1 MWSPRPTP
9 DAEPR
14 PLGWRVA
21 VAATLGMSV
30 SYVDR
35 QTLAA
40 IAPAVRQALGIDH
53 TQYGWITG
61 AFSIAYLVGAP
72 LAGMLLDRVGARRG
86 LAIAVVAW
94 SVVAGAHAFAVSF
107 ATLFALRVLLGAA
120 ESPSF
125 PAAAQAIRA
134 ALPHKARTAAYG
146 LLFTGSSLGA
156 MVAAPLAVALNARYG
171 FRFAFVGSAVVGTAW
186 VPFWLWATR
195 GMRPAKDAE
204 ATPEAARGAGSLLDA
219 ARDPAVLR
227 ALVAVV
233 GSAPL
238 LMFVFNWTSQL
249 LVEAR
254 HVPQD
259 ALGPYLVVP
268 PVLFDLGAVTFGF
281 VASRRRGALERRAGP
296 GAPSPTDRGLL
307 LFATAL
313 ATTLAVVPLA
323 SGPWLTMVLLGVSAA
338 GGGGV
343 YVIVTGDMLSRVPAG
358 RVSTSGGLTAAAQS
372 LSHIVVNPLMG
383 KVIDRTHSYAG
394 VLVTL
399 GLVVVP
405 TSLVFALWPMR
416 ARDAGMR

>member
-1 MWSPRPTP
+1 MSSGAAPP
-9 DAEPR
+9 A
-14 PLGWRVA
+14 LGWRVA

-40 IAPAVRQALGIDH
+40 IAPAVRAALHIDH
-53 TQYGWITG
+53 LAYGFITG

-72 LAGMLLDRVGARRG
+72 LAGLLLDRVGARRG
-86 LAIAVVAW
+86 MVVAVVVW
-94 SVVAGAHAFAVSF
+94 SAVSGAHALAVSF
-107 ATLFALRVLLGAA
+107 ASLFALRVLLGAA

-134 ALPHKARTAAYG
+134 ALPGASRTAAYG

-156 MVAAPLAVALNARYG
+156 MVAAPLAVWLNARYG
-171 FRFAFVGSAVVGTAW
+171 FRFAFVGSAAVGAAW
-186 VPFWLWATR
+186 IPLWLWATR
-195 GMRPAKDAE
+195 GMRPAREAE
-204 ATPEAARGAGSLLDA
+204 SGGPRPSLLDA

-227 ALVAVV
+227 AVVAVV

-254 HVPQD
+254 GIHQD

-268 PVLFDLGAVTFGF
+268 PVLFDVGAIAFGTI
-281 VASRRRGALERRAGP
+281 ASRRRAGLERAAPR
-296 GAPSPTDRGLL
+296 GAPAPTDRLL
-307 LFATAL
+307 LAVATAL
-313 ATTLAVVPLA
+313 ATTLALAALARGPLA
-323 SGPWLTMVLLGVSAA
+323 TAVLLGISAA

-343 YVIVTGDMLSRVPAG
+343 YVLVTADMLSRVAPG
-358 RVSTSGGLTAAAQS
+358 RVSTAGGLTAAAQS
-372 LSHIVVNPLMG
+372 LAHIVVNPIMG
-383 KVIDRTHSYAG
+383 RALDRSHAWGS
-394 VLVTL
+394 VLVVL

-405 TSLVFALWPMR
+405 TSVAFALWPMR
-416 ARDAGMR
+416 DARSPDASIG